1 MRKMRW
7 QKGLAAGMAVVT
19 AMAMMAGCSS
29 SGSTDTTAATQA
41 AETTAAASDGAETSG
56 EEESAAV
63 DVSSREP
70 IRVGTMPHQMGVAL
84 YYADREGLFAEAG
97 INVEVAMFQGG
108 AAINEAIGAG
118 ELDGAISGLA
128 SVYALANNLVKM
140 VGEVDTAG
148 ADGIVVRND
157 SDILQHKGEIE
168 GKPDMYGSADTLRG
182 KSFVCQVGQAQQF
195 YIGRWI
201 SQFGLTDEDITFIN
215 MEDASGYQAFLSGE
229 GDVIGT
235 KMPYIYELT
244 QQEDSTC
251 TIAAG
256 VEDATGVEIKDC
268 IIFTPQILEER
279 RDDIKTFLSVIY
291 DVIDQMEADQSFRE
305 QAIADF
311 YQSTGTELVQEQ
323 LEYELTKNRLLTS
336 EVQGSED
343 YYMGDGMQAVADFY
357 GESGTIVPEN
367 VDNVY
372 KNYDTSLLS
381 EVLGV
386 EVKAFSK

>member
-41 AETTAAASDGAETSG
+41 AETTAVASDGAETSG

-63 DVSSREP
+63 DVSSQEP

-195 YIGRWI
+195 YISRWI

>member
-1 MRKMRW
+1 M
-7 QKGLAAGMAVVT
+7 
-19 AMAMMAGCSS
+19 
-29 SGSTDTTAATQA
+29 
-41 AETTAAASDGAETSG
+41 
-56 EEESAAV
+56 
-63 DVSSREP
+63 
-70 IRVGTMPHQMGVAL
+70 
-84 YYADREGLFAEAG
+84 
-97 INVEVAMFQGG
+97 AMFQGG

-195 YIGRWI
+195 YISRWI